1 MAHRDVRATRRRV
14 QPRRAEVTVRSDMD
28 IVNER
33 LAEGYDGATRI
44 AGAVLGCSFGL
55 MFAVGIMLGWC

>member
-1 MAHRDVRATRRRV
+1 
-14 QPRRAEVTVRSDMD
+14 MD